1 MATQLTGPV
10 MPIRTVSDSSCKVN
24 LCVCLLM
31 RIKKADDNL
40 FSLKLLASFTWTSI
54 TEVMTDKRCIN
65 SLNILHYSSQMM
77 TNLRNL
83 CISLMKH
90 LNPFSDDCCSQK

>member
-10 MPIRTVSDSSCKVN
+10 MPIRTVSDSSCKIT
-24 LCVCLLM
+24 LYICLLM
-31 RIKKADDNL
+31 RTKKAECNL

-54 TEVMTDKRCIN
+54 TEVMTDKKCIN
-65 SLNILHYSSQMM
+65 SLIILHYSSQMM